1 MCFKTFQCHIN
12 SPAGELELSLSY
24 DPWLGSLKV
33 AIIKAKGLT
42 CSICARKAHNSGI
55 ICVGE
60 SVFKSTF
67 SSELLFLKL
76 QPNDLLS
83 L

>member
-1 MCFKTFQCHIN
+1 MLIVYYVNILFQCHIN
-12 SPAGELELSLSY
+12 SPAGELQLSLSY

-55 ICVGE
+55 ICVG
-60 SVFKSTF
+60 KSRIF
-67 SSELLFLKL
+67 MI
-76 QPNDLLS
+76 
-83 L
+83 

>member
-1 MCFKTFQCHIN
+1 MN
-12 SPAGELELSLSY
+12 SPAGEIQLSLSY

-55 ICVGE
+55 ICVGRY
-60 SVFKSTF
+60 STGVNQRILAALDGF
-67 SSELLFLKL
+67 PEREVIS
-76 QPNDLLS
+76 
-83 L
+83 